1 MMSQKRCWQY
11 MVVHC
16 LLWNYQIDIDH
27 DQSDVEMRMWE
38 RQLGR
43 FNWLIDLKMGRAQ
56 LMTLL

>member
-1 MMSQKRCWQY
+1 